1 MSGGD
6 PAALVRLALEEPET
20 FDAIWYSYLA
30 PAQDD
35 PQGEV
40 DRLLRKSRG
49 M

>member
-6 PAALVRLALEEPET
+6 PAALVRLALEEPDI
-20 FDAIWYSYLA
+20 FDSIWYEFLP

-35 PQGEV
+35 PQGELDALV
-40 DRLLRKSRG
+40 RKSRG